1 MLSCILVQKGKEK
14 PGRNVKEPVCA
25 FFRSPVYAVQPK
37 VAGFI
42 PSMLYNKYMKTILKY
57 LKPYRKPLL
66 LTGVLCVIYTL
77 SSAFLPYLMSRI
89 VDDGIAAGDMGTI
102 LKLGGMMLGLAILSM
117 LCALWTSA
125 VNARISAGFSHD
137 LTRSIFQKASALDF
151 ENFSRIGTSG
161 LLTRSTHDVSTLSG
175 ASSMMVNVVV
185 VVPILMAGGVAFAL
199 LSDRVLALILLLAT
213 PLAFLI
219 LFPIVRHLDRLWK
232 LSDEYI
238 DEQNRLMRERLSGIR
253 VIRAFDKEAHEHG
266 RIKHATEEMAKYIIR
281 ANVRAGYVNPLCMLV
296 LNFAAVVMLLVGA
309 NRLQNPELMQAGLT
323 AGGVIATVQYVALIL
338 NGVMMLSWTFV
349 FLPHLK
355 VCINRVTEVLNL
367 PDEPEL
373 EGSGQI
379 IGGDLVLSG
388 VGFSYPD
395 SELKTLSGIDL
406 VVRAGETVA
415 IIGGTGSGKST
426 ILKLLLNFYPP
437 TEGEISLG
445 GKPYAKIGRAD
456 VRSNISAALQKGM
469 VFEGTLLD
477 NVRMGNPNA
486 SEDDVRTVLD
496 IAQMTEF
503 ADSHPEGLSY
513 RLAQAGANISG
524 GQKQRIS
531 IARTILKPASVYVF
545 DDSFSALDYLTE
557 SKLRKALN
565 RYLAGKSQ
573 IIITQ
578 RAATAMRCDR
588 IYVIEQGSIVGSG
601 THAELVKSC
610 KVYREIVR
618 SQLGGD
624 AV

>member
-1 MLSCILVQKGKEK
+1 
-14 PGRNVKEPVCA
+14 
-25 FFRSPVYAVQPK
+25 
-37 VAGFI
+37 
-42 PSMLYNKYMKTILKY
+42 MKTILHY
-57 LKPYRKPLL
+57 LKPYRKPLI
-66 LTGVLCVIYTL
+66 LTGVLCILFTL
-77 SSAFLPYLMSRI
+77 GGAFLPYLMSRI
-89 VDDGIAAGDMGTI
+89 VDDGIATGDLGVI
-102 LKLGGMMLGLAILSM
+102 LKLGALMLGLAILSM
-117 LCALWTSA
+117 LCAIWTSA
-125 VNARISAGFSHD
+125 INARISAGFSYD
-137 LTRSIFQKASALDF
+137 LTRGIFRKASGLDF
-151 ENFSRIGTSG
+151 ENFSKIGTSG

-185 VVPILMAGGVAFAL
+185 VVPILMVGGVAFAL
-199 LSDRVLALILLLAT
+199 LSDRVLALILLLST

-219 LFPIVRHLDRLWK
+219 LFPIVRHLDKLWK

-266 RIKHATEEMAKYIIR
+266 RIAHATEEMAKYIIR

-296 LNFAAVVMLLVGA
+296 LNFATVVMLWVGA
-309 NRLQNPELMQAGLT
+309 NRLQDPVLLEKGLT

-355 VCINRVTEVLNL
+355 VCINRVTEVLHL

-373 EGSGQI
+373 EGGGEVV
-379 IGGDLVLSG
+379 GGDLVLKN
-388 VGFSYPD
+388 VGFSYPG

-406 VVRAGETVA
+406 TVHAGETVA

-426 ILKLLLNFYPP
+426 ILKLLLDFYPP

-445 GKPYAKIGRAD
+445 GKPYAGIGRAT
-456 VRSNISAALQKGM
+456 VRGSISAALQKGM

-477 NVRMGNPNA
+477 NVRMGNPDA
-486 SEDDVRTVLD
+486 SEEAVRNVLD
-496 IAQMTEF
+496 IAQMTDFVE
-503 ADSHPEGLSY
+503 SHKEGLDY

-578 RAATAMRCDR
+578 RAATAMRCDT
-588 IYVIEQGSIVGSG
+588 IYVLEQGSVVGSG
-601 THAELVKSC
+601 THEALMQSC
-610 KVYREIVR
+610 TVYREIVR

-624 AV
+624 AA

>member
-1 MLSCILVQKGKEK
+1 
-14 PGRNVKEPVCA
+14 
-25 FFRSPVYAVQPK
+25 
-37 VAGFI
+37 
-42 PSMLYNKYMKTILKY
+42 MKKIFPY
-57 LKPYRKPLL
+57 LKPYRKQMI
-66 LTGVLCVIYTL
+66 LTGILCVVSTL
-77 SSAFLPYLMSRI
+77 EGTFLPYLMSRI
-89 VDDGIAAGDMGTI
+89 VDDGIAVGNMGAI
-102 LKLGGMMLGLAILSM
+102 LRLGGLMLALAIMSM
-117 LCALWTSA
+117 LCAVWTGA
-125 VNARISAGFSHD
+125 VNARISAGFSRD
-137 LTRSIFQKASALDF
+137 LTHGIFRKASALDF
-151 ENFSRIGTSG
+151 ENFSKIGTSG
-161 LLTRSTHDVSTLSG
+161 LLTRSTHDVSTISG
-175 ASSMMVNVVV
+175 VSSMFVNVVV
-185 VVPILMAGGVAFAL
+185 MVPIMIAGGVAFAL
-199 LSDRVLALILLLAT
+199 LSDRVLALILLLSM
-213 PLAFLI
+213 PIAFLI

-266 RIKHATEEMAKYIIR
+266 RIAQATEEMAKYIIR

-296 LNFAAVVMLLVGA
+296 LNLATVVMLTVGA
-309 NRLQNPELMQAGLT
+309 NRLQDPALLAQGLT
-323 AGGVIATVQYVALIL
+323 AGGIIATVQYVALIL

-355 VCINRVTEVLNL
+355 VCINRVTEVLDL
-367 PDEPEL
+367 PDEPADAGDGTIL
-373 EGSGQI
+373 
-379 IGGDLVLSG
+379 GGDLVLEN
-388 VGFSYPD
+388 VGFAYPG
-395 SELKTLSGIDL
+395 SEVLTVSGIQMT
-406 VVRAGETVA
+406 VKAGETAA

-426 ILKLLLNFYPP
+426 ILKLLLDFYAP
-437 TEGEISLG
+437 TEGTISLG
-445 GKPYAKIGRAD
+445 GVPYETIGRGG
-456 VRSNISAALQKGM
+456 VRENVSAALQKGM

-477 NVRMGNPNA
+477 NVRMGDPDA
-486 SEDDVRTVLD
+486 SEDAVRNVLD

-503 ADSHPEGLSY
+503 VDSHEEGLNY
-513 RLAQAGANISG
+513 RLAQSGANISG

-565 RYLAGKSQ
+565 RYLAGKTQ

-588 IYVIEQGSIVGSG
+588 IYVLEQGSIVGSG
-601 THAELVKSC
+601 THAELVQNC
-610 KVYREIVR
+610 AVYREIVR

>member
-1 MLSCILVQKGKEK
+1 
-14 PGRNVKEPVCA
+14 
-25 FFRSPVYAVQPK
+25 
-37 VAGFI
+37 
-42 PSMLYNKYMKTILKY
+42 MKTILHY
-57 LKPYRKPLL
+57 LKPYRKPLI
-66 LTGVLCVIYTL
+66 LTGVLCILFTL
-77 SSAFLPYLMSRI
+77 GGAFLPYLMSRI
-89 VDDGIAAGDMGTI
+89 VDDGIATGDLSVI
-102 LKLGGMMLGLAILSM
+102 LKLGALMLGLAILSM
-117 LCALWTSA
+117 LCAIWTSA
-125 VNARISAGFSHD
+125 INARISAGFSYD
-137 LTRSIFQKASALDF
+137 LTRGIFRKASGLDF
-151 ENFSRIGTSG
+151 ENFSKIGTSG

-185 VVPILMAGGVAFAL
+185 VVPILMVGGVAFAL
-199 LSDRVLALILLLAT
+199 LSDRVLALILLLST

-219 LFPIVRHLDRLWK
+219 LFPIVRHLDKLWK

-266 RIKHATEEMAKYIIR
+266 RIAHATEEMAKYIIR

-296 LNFAAVVMLLVGA
+296 LNFATVVMLWVGA
-309 NRLQNPELMQAGLT
+309 NRLQDPVLLEKGLT

-355 VCINRVTEVLNL
+355 VCINRVTEVLHL

-373 EGSGQI
+373 EGGGEVV
-379 IGGDLVLSG
+379 GGDLVLKN
-388 VGFSYPD
+388 VGFSYPG

-406 VVRAGETVA
+406 TVHAGETVA

-426 ILKLLLNFYPP
+426 ILKLLLDFYPP

-445 GKPYAKIGRAD
+445 GKPYAGIGRAT
-456 VRSNISAALQKGM
+456 VRGSISAALQKGM

-477 NVRMGNPNA
+477 NVRMGNPDA
-486 SEDDVRTVLD
+486 SEEAVRNVLD
-496 IAQMTEF
+496 IAQMTDFVE
-503 ADSHPEGLSY
+503 SRKEGLDY

-578 RAATAMRCDR
+578 RAATAMRCDK
-588 IYVIEQGSIVGSG
+588 IYVLEQGGVVGSG
-601 THAELVKSC
+601 THESLMQSC
-610 KVYREIVR
+610 TVYREIVR

-624 AV
+624 AA

>member
-1 MLSCILVQKGKEK
+1 VPFRLPRSVFSNLRLRKNNL
-14 PGRNVKEPVCA
+14 RLLA
-25 FFRSPVYAVQPK
+25 FFFENRYS
-37 VAGFI
+37 I
-42 PSMLYNKYMKTILKY
+42 TMKTILHY
-57 LKPYRKPLL
+57 LKPYRKPLI
-66 LTGVLCVIYTL
+66 LTGVLCILFTL
-77 SSAFLPYLMSRI
+77 GGAFLPYLMSRI
-89 VDDGIAAGDMGTI
+89 VDDGIATGDLSVI
-102 LKLGGMMLGLAILSM
+102 LKLGALMLGLAILSM
-117 LCALWTSA
+117 LCAIWTSA
-125 VNARISAGFSHD
+125 INARISAGFSYD
-137 LTRSIFQKASALDF
+137 LTRGIFRKASGLDF
-151 ENFSRIGTSG
+151 ENFSKIGTSG

-185 VVPILMAGGVAFAL
+185 VVPILMVGGVAFAL
-199 LSDRVLALILLLAT
+199 LSDRVLALILLLST

-219 LFPIVRHLDRLWK
+219 LFPIVRHLDKLWK

-266 RIKHATEEMAKYIIR
+266 RIAHATEEMAKYIIR

-296 LNFAAVVMLLVGA
+296 LNFATVVMLWVGA
-309 NRLQNPELMQAGLT
+309 NRLQDPVLLEKGLT

-355 VCINRVTEVLNL
+355 VCINRVTEVLHL

-373 EGSGQI
+373 EGGGEVV
-379 IGGDLVLSG
+379 GGDLVLKN
-388 VGFSYPD
+388 VGFSYPG

-406 VVRAGETVA
+406 TVHAGETVA

-426 ILKLLLNFYPP
+426 ILKLLLDFYPP

-445 GKPYAKIGRAD
+445 GKPYAGIGRAT
-456 VRSNISAALQKGM
+456 VRGSISAALQKGM

-477 NVRMGNPNA
+477 NVRMGNPDA
-486 SEDDVRTVLD
+486 SEEAVRNVLD
-496 IAQMTEF
+496 IAQMTDFVE
-503 ADSHPEGLSY
+503 SRKEGLDY

-578 RAATAMRCDR
+578 RAATAMRCDK
-588 IYVIEQGSIVGSG
+588 IYVLEQGGVVGSG
-601 THAELVKSC
+601 THESLMQSC
-610 KVYREIVR
+610 TVYREIVR

-624 AV
+624 AA

>member
-1 MLSCILVQKGKEK
+1 
-14 PGRNVKEPVCA
+14 
-25 FFRSPVYAVQPK
+25 
-37 VAGFI
+37 
-42 PSMLYNKYMKTILKY
+42 MKTILHY
-57 LKPYRKPLL
+57 LKPYRKPLI
-66 LTGVLCVIYTL
+66 LTGVLCILFTL
-77 SSAFLPYLMSRI
+77 GGAFLPYLMSRI
-89 VDDGIAAGDMGTI
+89 VDDGIATGDLGVI
-102 LKLGGMMLGLAILSM
+102 LKLGALMLGLAILSM
-117 LCALWTSA
+117 LCAIWTSA
-125 VNARISAGFSHD
+125 INARISAGFSYD
-137 LTRSIFQKASALDF
+137 LTRGIFRKASGLDF
-151 ENFSRIGTSG
+151 ENFSKIGTSG

-185 VVPILMAGGVAFAL
+185 VVPILMVGGVAFAL
-199 LSDRVLALILLLAT
+199 LSDRVLALIRLLST

-219 LFPIVRHLDRLWK
+219 LFPIVRHLDKLWK

-253 VIRAFDKEAHEHG
+253 IIRAFDKEAHEHG
-266 RIKHATEEMAKYIIR
+266 RIAHATEEMAKYIIR

-296 LNFAAVVMLLVGA
+296 LNFATVVMLWVGA
-309 NRLQNPELMQAGLT
+309 NRLQDPVLLEKGLT

-355 VCINRVTEVLNL
+355 VCINRVTEVLHL

-373 EGSGQI
+373 EGGGEVV
-379 IGGDLVLSG
+379 GGDLVLKN
-388 VGFSYPD
+388 VGFSYPG

-406 VVRAGETVA
+406 TVHAGETVA

-426 ILKLLLNFYPP
+426 ILKLLLDFYPP

-445 GKPYAKIGRAD
+445 GKPYAGIGRAT
-456 VRSNISAALQKGM
+456 VRGSISAALQKGM

-477 NVRMGNPNA
+477 NVRMGNPDA
-486 SEDDVRTVLD
+486 SEEAVRNVLD
-496 IAQMTEF
+496 IAQMTDFVE
-503 ADSHPEGLSY
+503 SHKEGLDY

-578 RAATAMRCDR
+578 RAATAMRCDK
-588 IYVIEQGSIVGSG
+588 IYVLEQGGVVGSG
-601 THAELVKSC
+601 THESLMQSC
-610 KVYREIVR
+610 TVYREIVR

-624 AV
+624 AA

>member
-1 MLSCILVQKGKEK
+1 MALNQRLL
-14 PGRNVKEPVCA
+14 A
-25 FFRSPVYAVQPK
+25 FF
-37 VAGFI
+37 
-42 PSMLYNKYMKTILKY
+42 PSNRYDKRMKTILKY
-57 LKPYRKPLL
+57 LKPYRKPLF
-66 LTGVLCVIYTL
+66 LTAVLCVVYTL
-77 SSAFLPYLMSRI
+77 GGAFLPYLMSRI
-89 VDDGIAAGDMGTI
+89 VDDGIAAGDMSTI

-137 LTRSIFQKASALDF
+137 LTRGIFQKASALDF

-185 VVPILMAGGVAFAL
+185 VVPILMVGGVAFAL

-266 RIKHATEEMAKYIIR
+266 RIAHATEEMAKYIIR

-373 EGSGQI
+373 EGKGEI

-406 VVRAGETVA
+406 TVHAGETVA

-426 ILKLLLNFYPP
+426 ILKLLLDFYPP

-445 GKPYAKIGRAD
+445 GKPYAEIGRAD
-456 VRSNISAALQKGM
+456 VRCNISAALQKGM

-477 NVRMGNPNA
+477 NVRMGNPDA

-588 IYVIEQGSIVGSG
+588 IYVIEQGGIVGSG

-624 AV
+624 SV

>member
-1 MLSCILVQKGKEK
+1 
-14 PGRNVKEPVCA
+14 
-25 FFRSPVYAVQPK
+25 
-37 VAGFI
+37 
-42 PSMLYNKYMKTILKY
+42 MKTILLY
-57 LKPYRKPLL
+57 LKPYRKPLI
-66 LTGVLCVIYTL
+66 LTGVLCILFTL
-77 SSAFLPYLMSRI
+77 GGAFLPYLMSRI
-89 VDDGIAAGDMGTI
+89 VDDGIATGDLSVI
-102 LKLGGMMLGLAILSM
+102 LKLGALMLGLAILSM
-117 LCALWTSA
+117 LCAIWTSA
-125 VNARISAGFSHD
+125 INARISAGFSYD
-137 LTRSIFQKASALDF
+137 LTRGIFRKASGLDF
-151 ENFSRIGTSG
+151 ENFSKIGTSG

-185 VVPILMAGGVAFAL
+185 VVPILMVGGVAFAL
-199 LSDRVLALILLLAT
+199 LSDRVLALILLLST

-219 LFPIVRHLDRLWK
+219 LFPIVRHLDKLWK

-266 RIKHATEEMAKYIIR
+266 RIAHATEEMAKYIIR

-296 LNFAAVVMLLVGA
+296 LNFATVVMLWVGA
-309 NRLQNPELMQAGLT
+309 NRLQDPVLLEKGLT

-355 VCINRVTEVLNL
+355 VCINRVTEVLHL

-373 EGSGQI
+373 EGGGEVV
-379 IGGDLVLSG
+379 GGDLVLKN
-388 VGFSYPD
+388 VGFSYPG

-406 VVRAGETVA
+406 TVHAGETVA

-426 ILKLLLNFYPP
+426 ILKLLLDFYPP

-445 GKPYAKIGRAD
+445 GKPYAGIGRAT
-456 VRSNISAALQKGM
+456 VRGSISAALQKGM

-477 NVRMGNPNA
+477 NVRMGNPDA
-486 SEDDVRTVLD
+486 SEEAVRNVLD
-496 IAQMTEF
+496 IAQMTDFVE
-503 ADSHPEGLSY
+503 SRKEGLDY

-578 RAATAMRCDR
+578 RAATAMRCDK
-588 IYVIEQGSIVGSG
+588 IYVLEQGGVVGSG
-601 THAELVKSC
+601 THESLMQSC
-610 KVYREIVR
+610 TVYREIVR

-624 AV
+624 AA

>member
-1 MLSCILVQKGKEK
+1 
-14 PGRNVKEPVCA
+14 
-25 FFRSPVYAVQPK
+25 
-37 VAGFI
+37 
-42 PSMLYNKYMKTILKY
+42 MKTILHY
-57 LKPYRKPLL
+57 LKPYRKPLI
-66 LTGVLCVIYTL
+66 LTGVLCILFTL
-77 SSAFLPYLMSRI
+77 GGAFLPYLMSRI
-89 VDDGIAAGDMGTI
+89 VDDGIATGDLGVI
-102 LKLGGMMLGLAILSM
+102 LKLGALMLGLAILSM
-117 LCALWTSA
+117 LCAIWTSA
-125 VNARISAGFSHD
+125 INARISAGFSYD
-137 LTRSIFQKASALDF
+137 LTRSIFRKASGLDF
-151 ENFSRIGTSG
+151 ENFSKIGTSG

-185 VVPILMAGGVAFAL
+185 VVPILMVGGVAFAL
-199 LSDRVLALILLLAT
+199 LSDRVLALILLLST

-219 LFPIVRHLDRLWK
+219 LFPIVRHLDKLWK

-266 RIKHATEEMAKYIIR
+266 RIAHATEEMAKYIIR

-296 LNFAAVVMLLVGA
+296 LNFATVVMLWVGA
-309 NRLQNPELMQAGLT
+309 NRLQDPVLLEKGLT

-355 VCINRVTEVLNL
+355 VCINRVTEVLHL

-373 EGSGQI
+373 EGGGEVV
-379 IGGDLVLSG
+379 GGDLVLKN
-388 VGFSYPD
+388 VGFTYPG

-406 VVRAGETVA
+406 TVHAGETVA

-426 ILKLLLNFYPP
+426 ILKLLLDFYPP

-445 GKPYAKIGRAD
+445 GKPYAGIGRAT
-456 VRSNISAALQKGM
+456 VRGSISAALQKGM

-477 NVRMGNPNA
+477 NVRMGNPDA
-486 SEDDVRTVLD
+486 SEEAVRNVLD
-496 IAQMTEF
+496 IAQMTDFVE
-503 ADSHPEGLSY
+503 SHKEGLDY

-578 RAATAMRCDR
+578 RAATAMRCDK
-588 IYVIEQGSIVGSG
+588 IYVLEQGGVVGSG
-601 THAELVKSC
+601 THESLMQSC
-610 KVYREIVR
+610 TVYREIVR

-624 AV
+624 AA

>member
-1 MLSCILVQKGKEK
+1 
-14 PGRNVKEPVCA
+14 
-25 FFRSPVYAVQPK
+25 
-37 VAGFI
+37 
-42 PSMLYNKYMKTILKY
+42 MKTILKY
-57 LKPYRKPLL
+57 LKPYRNPLI
-66 LTGVLCVIYTL
+66 LTAVLCVVYTL
-77 SSAFLPYLMSRI
+77 GSAFLPYLMSRI

-137 LTRSIFQKASALDF
+137 LTRSIFHKASALDF

-309 NRLQNPELMQAGLT
+309 NRLQKPELMQAGLT

-406 VVRAGETVA
+406 TVHAGETVA

-437 TEGEISLG
+437 TEGGISLG
-445 GKPYAKIGRAD
+445 GKPYAEIGRAD

-588 IYVIEQGSIVGSG
+588 IYVIEQGGIVGSG

>member
-1 MLSCILVQKGKEK
+1 
-14 PGRNVKEPVCA
+14 
-25 FFRSPVYAVQPK
+25 
-37 VAGFI
+37 
-42 PSMLYNKYMKTILKY
+42 MKTILHY
-57 LKPYRKPLL
+57 LKPYRKPLI
-66 LTGVLCVIYTL
+66 LTGVLCILFTL
-77 SSAFLPYLMSRI
+77 GGAFLPYLMSRI
-89 VDDGIAAGDMGTI
+89 VDDGIATGDLGVI
-102 LKLGGMMLGLAILSM
+102 LKLGALMLGLAILSM
-117 LCALWTSA
+117 LCAIWTSA
-125 VNARISAGFSHD
+125 INARISAGFSYD
-137 LTRSIFQKASALDF
+137 LTRGIFRKASGLDF
-151 ENFSRIGTSG
+151 ENFSKIGTSG

-185 VVPILMAGGVAFAL
+185 VVPILMVGGVAFAL
-199 LSDRVLALILLLAT
+199 LSDRVLALILLLST

-219 LFPIVRHLDRLWK
+219 LFPIVRHLDKLWK

-253 VIRAFDKEAHEHG
+253 IIRAFDKEAHEHG
-266 RIKHATEEMAKYIIR
+266 RIAHATEEMAKYIIR

-296 LNFAAVVMLLVGA
+296 LNFATVVMLWVGA
-309 NRLQNPELMQAGLT
+309 NRLQDPVLLEKGLT

-355 VCINRVTEVLNL
+355 VCINRVTEVLHL

-373 EGSGQI
+373 EGGGEVV
-379 IGGDLVLSG
+379 GGDLVLKN
-388 VGFSYPD
+388 VGFSYPG

-406 VVRAGETVA
+406 TVHAGETVA

-426 ILKLLLNFYPP
+426 ILKLLLDFYPP

-445 GKPYAKIGRAD
+445 GKPYAGIGRAT
-456 VRSNISAALQKGM
+456 VRGSISAALQKGM

-477 NVRMGNPNA
+477 NVRMGNPDA
-486 SEDDVRTVLD
+486 SEEAVRNVLD
-496 IAQMTEF
+496 IAQMTDFVE
-503 ADSHPEGLSY
+503 SHKEGLDY

-578 RAATAMRCDR
+578 RAATAMRCDK
-588 IYVIEQGSIVGSG
+588 IYVLEQGGVVGSG
-601 THAELVKSC
+601 THESLMQSC
-610 KVYREIVR
+610 TVYREIVR

-624 AV
+624 AA